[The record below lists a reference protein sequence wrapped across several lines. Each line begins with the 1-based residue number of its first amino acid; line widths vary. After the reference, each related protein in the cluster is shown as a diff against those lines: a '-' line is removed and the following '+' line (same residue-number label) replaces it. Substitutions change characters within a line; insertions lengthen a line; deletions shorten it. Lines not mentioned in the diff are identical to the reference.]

1 VLFTADVTLPIA
13 AASTSAIVAAS
24 TSAIVGNKLV
34 NLKAWL
40 LDEAIVKGKKVSGAF
55 WEKLQIIEA
64 KINGV
69 KVPTVKFVITLGTFR
84 YNRYNLGGKIPESG
98 DEVAVAVANN
108 ALLALDDFVKFSYV
122 ASIGLSSISLLFN
135 DNTLR
140 ETLATVRRGEVLK
153 AVSDLRRQTEK
164 LEDEIP
170 VYKKKVKLLKRR
182 VYDHRK
188 KLELLKRRV
197 YDHQK
202 KLELFYMTL
211 FFCIGMII
219 DFVYN
224 RL

>member
-1 VLFTADVTLPIA
+1 MLFTADVTLPIA

-34 NLKAWL
+34 NLKASL
-40 LDEAIVKGKKVSGAF
+40 LDEAIVKGKKVSGEF

-84 YNRYNLGGKIPESG
+84 YNCYNLGGKIPESG
-98 DEVAVAVANN
+98 DEVAVAIN
-108 ALLALDDFVKFSYV
+108 AFQALDDFVKFSYV

-182 VYDHRK
+182 DG
-188 KLELLKRRV
+188 RV

-202 KLELFYMTL
+202 KL
-211 FFCIGMII
+211 
-219 DFVYN
+219 
-224 RL
+224 